1 MDAEH
6 PTGNEHNARRAALGL
21 LAVAAIVAVA
31 GVAFSF
37 LPHAKTAPPVATIAP
52 TLPPVSPN
60 PVIGLGFSV
69 APDPKADEV
78 VLFGG
83 LDGADRTWLLFDQ
96 TWEQAHPRTSPPDRS
111 GAVAAYDPV
120 TKLVMLFGGTLTT
133 GKAVNDTWGWTGGTW
148 QRLDSGANGPPPG
161 QGAQMAWDVAN
172 NDMVLVTN
180 GEATNTAETWTWTDS
195 SSGHR
200 RWVRQPGGDLSV
212 GVFGDVMAYNAIP
225 NEQSMVLVTPV
236 TPDSGAS
243 VARTWNGSSWQ
254 VATSHGPDIGAMAWY
269 PPDDSLLACGVATYS
284 ESVSVQ
290 SDCWQWEGTQWMQ
303 QELVVPPPGSKQI
316 IIEAEVSDSNN
327 SRLIMFGW
335 LIRSIPGQPQPLGV
349 WAWDGRQW
357 LQVA

>member
-1 MDAEH
+1 M
-6 PTGNEHNARRAALGL
+6 
-21 LAVAAIVAVA
+21 
-31 GVAFSF
+31 
-37 LPHAKTAPPVATIAP
+37 
-52 TLPPVSPN
+52 
-60 PVIGLGFSV
+60 
-69 APDPKADEV
+69 
-78 VLFGG
+78 
-83 LDGADRTWLLFDQ
+83 
-96 TWEQAHPRTSPPDRS
+96 
-111 GAVAAYDPV
+111 AAYDPV

-180 GEATNTAETWTWTDS
+180 GEATNTAETWTWIDS

-269 PPDDSLLACGVATYS
+269 PPDNSLLACGVATYS